1 MKKSEFAN
9 SIEIIIIIML
19 FFSIIV
25 LMLNSFLPTVVLNN
39 TDNHVFFNLESMQ
52 YSQNIN
58 IKNLYNEFN
67 LINYLLWIFI
77 ICTFIAFYGVIL
89 NISNYYRKI
98 SYLFL
103 SIGCFSIIISSIL
116 CYFFISLNLKIINF
130 DELLLSYAIIE
141 PIRYS
146 YIIFIMLII
155 IFLSSILYNITLL
168 PIIFKGFKLKKQNLT
183 LEKTFK
189 KPIEQI
195 SITLDKKKDS
205 KVDFYFKRKKESNSN
220 WFSNNLNKIK
230 INEELNT
237 SFIKKEKNDLE
248 LDSNKNIKHPT
259 DKKTPFSNGFNK
271 EKPKHIKDEKNEV
284 EVSKSLEK
292 ALFSAVIKLKKKRNN
307 NTEKNKEE

>member
-1 MKKSEFAN
+1 MRKSEFAN
-9 SIEIIIIIML
+9 SVEIILIIML

-39 TDNHVFFNLESMQ
+39 PDNHVFFNLESMQ

-67 LINYLLWIFI
+67 LINNLLWIVI

-103 SIGCFSIIISSIL
+103 SFGCFSIILSSIS
-116 CYFFISLNLKIINF
+116 CYFFISLNLKIVNF
-130 DELLLSYAIIE
+130 DELLLAYVIIE

-146 YIIFIMLII
+146 YIIFILLIVI
-155 IFLSSILYNITLL
+155 ILSSILYNITVL
-168 PIIFKGFKLKKQNLT
+168 PIIFKVFKLKKQNLT

-195 SITLDKKKDS
+195 NINLDKKKDS
-205 KVDFYFKRKKESNSN
+205 KVDFYFKRKNESNSN
-220 WFSNNLNKIK
+220 WFSNDLNKIK
-230 INEELNT
+230 INGGLNT
-237 SFIKKEKNDLE
+237 SFIKKEKKDMD
-248 LDSNKNIKHPT
+248 LDSNKNIKYT
-259 DKKTPFSNGFNK
+259 NDKKTPFSNGFNK
-271 EKPKHIKDEKNEV
+271 EKPKLIKDEKNEV

-292 ALFSAVIKLKKKRNN
+292 ALFSAVDKFKKK
-307 NTEKNKEE
+307 K